1 MERKR
6 TLTLTLTILLSVVA
20 TLSGCSLFSGSETPA
35 TQNTE
40 NRAESSDSKSENTK
54 KNQGIQLTWEVPG
67 EAVDGFVIRYGEN
80 KSSLSKEIKLTTS
93 QLLEESDP
101 EYGPVYRYVLKD
113 VPAAGPMFFSIAAY
127 KGDRISNF
135 SEILEES
142 RR

>member
-6 TLTLTLTILLSVVA
+6 TLTLILLLTLLA
-20 TLSGCSLFSGSETPA
+20 YLSGCSLLSDTETPA
-35 TQNTE
+35 TTATDE
-40 NRAESSDSKSENTK
+40 RANNSDSKTGDSK
-54 KNQGIQLTWEVPG
+54 KDQGVQLTWEVPG
-67 EAVDGFVIRYGEN
+67 EAVDGFVIRYGDN
-80 KSSLSKEIKLTTS
+80 KNSLPKEIKLTTS
-93 QLLEESDP
+93 QLQEESDP

-113 VPAAGPMFFSIAAY
+113 VVSAGPMFFSIAAY

>member
-6 TLTLTLTILLSVVA
+6 TLTLILLLTLVA
-20 TLSGCSLFSGSETPA
+20 YLSGCSLFSDSETPSS
-35 TQNTE
+35 
-40 NRAESSDSKSENTK
+40 AETNSKASSSDSKTADSK

-67 EAVDGFVIRYGEN
+67 EAVDGFVIRYGDN
-80 KSSLSKEIKLTTS
+80 KNSLPREIKLTTS
-93 QLLEESDP
+93 QLQEESDP

-113 VPAAGPMFFSIAAY
+113 VVSAGPMFFSIAAY